1 MEAIQNCNL
10 VSDVPESLSD
20 IQRLMVS
27 DKIKD
32 YYPNYDAYDLFNS
45 FSLNEKI
52 LLLEPNFRPMVFDSL
67 MIKALLDGR
76 KTQRRVIVDNEIL
89 QLNRDTKYWS
99 PEIMIEAMRYGRN
112 REISLHD
119 KIIWVK
125 ESFIQK
131 DERIIYRS
139 DVDSKYE
146 LPDGYKWKSSSSM
159 PKSVCRLFLKVTK
172 VRLARL
178 HDISESDS
186 ISEGI
191 EIIERPKANP
201 MFKDYNLKGTMLG
214 KTCPI
219 KSYESLWS
227 SINGQ
232 KSWDENPFVW
242 VHDFKL
248 VNRPYD
254 FLE

>member
-1 MEAIQNCNL
+1 METIQ
-10 VSDVPESLSD
+10 
-20 IQRLMVS
+20 
-27 DKIKD
+27 D
-32 YYPNYDAYDLFNS
+32 YNILHSFFFN
-45 FSLNEKI
+45 EQI
-52 LLLEPNFRPMVFDSL
+52 LLFEPNFRPVVFDSL

-76 KTQRRVIVDNEIL
+76 KTQRRVIVRNKIL
-89 QLNRDTKYWS
+89 QLNRDIDAKDWS
-99 PEIMIEAMRYGRN
+99 TEVMLKASRYGKNRN
-112 REISLHD
+112 YYLGD

-131 DERIIYRS
+131 DEKIIYRS
-139 DVDSKYE
+139 DVGSEYD
-146 LPDGYKWKSSSSM
+146 LPDDYKWKPSSSM
-159 PKSVCRLFLKVTK
+159 PKSVCRLFLKITK
-172 VRLARL
+172 VHLARL

-186 ISEGI
+186 ILEGI

-227 SINGQ
+227 SINSQ

-242 VHDFKL
+242 VYDFKL
-248 VNRPYD
+248 VKRPYD